1 MQPQTINIKC
11 PSCGVVL
18 RVTNSKNEPE
28 KRFSCP
34 KCGKR
39 IVVPFYRLK
48 VEDGETQLDGNPVA
62 QSTQLGDANLQQSC
76 HLICNGVEY
85 PLPIGRNVVGRK
97 ASSSS
102 ADIQIETLDKFM
114 SREHMIINVRRLPD
128 GGIKVDVSNHKNKN
142 STRINDLLLQ
152 SGDAIVLHDGDKLQ
166 AGSTVMTF
174 HIE

>member
-1 MQPQTINIKC
+1 MCKGI
-11 PSCGVVL
+11 
-18 RVTNSKNEPE
+18 
-28 KRFSCP
+28 
-34 KCGKR
+34 
-39 IVVPFYRLK
+39 
-48 VEDGETQLDGNPVA
+48 
-62 QSTQLGDANLQQSC
+62 
-76 HLICNGVEY
+76 EY

-102 ADIQIETLDKFM
+102 ADIQIETEDKFM

-174 HIE
+174 HIK

>member
-1 MQPQTINIKC
+1 MLPQTINIKC

-18 RVTNSKNEPE
+18 RVTNSRNESE

-48 VEDGETQLDGNPVA
+48 AEDGETQLDGTPGA
-62 QSTQLGDANLQQSC
+62 QSTQLGNANMQQSC

-85 PLPIGRNVVGRK
+85 ALPIGRNIVGRK
-97 ASSSS
+97 ASSSG
-102 ADIQIETLDKFM
+102 ADIQIETDDKYM
-114 SREHMIINVRRLPD
+114 SREHMVINVRRLPD

-142 STRINDLLLQ
+142 STRVNDLLLQ
-152 SGDAIVLHDGDKLQ
+152 SGDAIVLHDGDTIQ
-166 AGSTVMTF
+166 MGSTIMAF
-174 HIE
+174 HIK